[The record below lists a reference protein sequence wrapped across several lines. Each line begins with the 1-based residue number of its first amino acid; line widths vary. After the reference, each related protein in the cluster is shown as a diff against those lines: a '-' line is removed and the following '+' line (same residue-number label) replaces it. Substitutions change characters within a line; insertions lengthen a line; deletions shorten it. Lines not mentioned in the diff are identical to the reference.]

1 MLQSRKYRRNANLR
15 GTQLSARGR
24 CIIRR
29 SARIASSKLVSC
41 NGLFIVVP
49 ERKAV
54 GRVLRQMI
62 FSNSYVLQ
70 LDCDFLKPL
79 CPQEVRSFWVHAL
92 LYCWLLATAGLA
104 ISDFVGALLALV
116 NVNCF

>member
-62 FSNSYVLQ
+62 FSDSYV
-70 LDCDFLKPL
+70 PTARL
-79 CPQEVRSFWVHAL
+79 CLSQTTLPAGSPVSLGPRSSL
-92 LYCWLLATAGLA
+92 
-104 ISDFVGALLALV
+104 LLALDHGGTSRIRFCGRV
-116 NVNCF
+116 AGLSQ